1 MKRKNMKVGMKVVV
15 KPDASGY
22 AGSCIGLVRTL
33 VLVDEWQWFIDVK
46 LDGVGVPLA
55 HVYPKE
61 VRKATQEEITA
72 AMLSSMTTQELQQ
85 LLDEIDVELDKRL
98 SAVHTDAKY
107 MFRECVVDGHT
118 YYVMGFGD
126 AGSDK
131 PSEHLLIGSH
141 PQGFHGGGG
150 LSFSGDWVGRNDLLW
165 KYKHDVKLVNEDG
178 SLEDVL

>member
-1 MKRKNMKVGMKVVV
+1 MKRENMKVGMKVVV
-15 KPDASGY
+15 KPNALGLLSTKVGQVISLDKEPPQGCDY
-22 AGSCIGLVRTL
+22 YYHSCTL
-33 VLVDEWQWFIDVK
+33 KGNCAVLPE
-46 LDGVGVPLA
+46 
-55 HVYPKE
+55 E

-98 SAVHTDAKY
+98 AAVHPDARY

-118 YYVMGFGD
+118 CYVMGFGD

-131 PSEHLLIGSH
+131 PSKHLLIGGH
-141 PQGFHGGGG
+141 PQGFHGGRGQ
-150 LSFSGDWVGRNDLLW
+150 SFSGDWVGRNDLLW
-165 KYKHDVKLVNEDG
+165 KWNRDVKLVNEDG